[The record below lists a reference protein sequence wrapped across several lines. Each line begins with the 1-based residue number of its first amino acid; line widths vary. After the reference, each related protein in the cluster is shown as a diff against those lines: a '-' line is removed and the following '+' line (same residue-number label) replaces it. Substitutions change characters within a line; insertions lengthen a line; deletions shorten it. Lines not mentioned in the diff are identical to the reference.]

1 MMSYHDVLSSYI
13 LSAEVNVIFPLK
25 IAVNYSGRSN
35 FILVD
40 LIFRPI
46 HPIALIPWNKSKW
59 SIVILYSNWICLTG
73 SYTSDVCHLSD
84 PSRGELNP
92 FHPPRSMIYL
102 FDWSV
107 RQQVIL
113 QVKHC
118 TIPDKRY
125 VSSSVLI
132 HQQIHLLLYLSIPLL
147 LYCIRR
153 LDSPPK
159 C

>member
-13 LSAEVNVIFPLK
+13 LSAEVNVIFLLK
-25 IAVNYSGRSN
+25 IAVSYFGRSN
-35 FILVD
+35 IILVD
-40 LIFRPI
+40 LIFRAI
-46 HPIALIPWNKSKW
+46 HPIELIPWNKSKW
-59 SIVILYSNWICLTG
+59 SIVILYSNRICFTG
-73 SYTSDVCHLSD
+73 SYTSDVLSFY
-84 PSRGELNP
+84 PSCGELNP

-132 HQQIHLLLYLSIPLL
+132 HQQTYLLLYLSIPLL

-153 LDSPPK
+153 LDSLPK